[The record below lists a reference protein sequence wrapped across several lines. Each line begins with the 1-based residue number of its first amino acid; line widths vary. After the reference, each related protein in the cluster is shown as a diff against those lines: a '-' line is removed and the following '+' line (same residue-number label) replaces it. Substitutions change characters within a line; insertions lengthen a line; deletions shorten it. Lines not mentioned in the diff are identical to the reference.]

1 MQKINLDKCSNKL
14 PLLHRVWKVDSHWP
28 GYSVYVAGCLVSIS
42 LEDTCLPH
50 CQGGGGQVA
59 EGAQVQVA
67 RVAHAECGFE
77 QKKC

>member
-14 PLLHRVWKVDSHWP
+14 PLLHRVWKVDPHWP
-28 GYSVYVAGCLVSIS
+28 GYSVYVAGCPVSIS

-59 EGAQVQVA
+59 KRTQVQVP
-67 RVAHAECGFE
+67 RVTGTV
-77 QKKC
+77 KRPW